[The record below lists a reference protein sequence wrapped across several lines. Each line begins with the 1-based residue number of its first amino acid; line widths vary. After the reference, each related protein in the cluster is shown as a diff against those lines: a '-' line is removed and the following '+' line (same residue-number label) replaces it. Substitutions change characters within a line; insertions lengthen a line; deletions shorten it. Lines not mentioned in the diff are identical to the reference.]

1 MLLILVIQYY
11 LDYQDYHSVTFPPV
25 HILRPEK
32 FSIKNSKIFQ
42 AAENTGIFG
51 KTHFE
56 QLSCEKFFA
65 KITNKSINRETRLPI
80 HSALNKKLLKPDFW
94 EETY

>member
-1 MLLILVIQYY
+1 MASPIPSALIDLPTVN
-11 LDYQDYHSVTFPPV
+11 
-25 HILRPEK
+25 ILRPEK

-56 QLSCEKFFA
+56 QLFFEKVFA
-65 KITNKSINRETRLPI
+65 KITNKSINGETP
-80 HSALNKKLLKPDFW
+80 HSL
-94 EETY
+94 